1 MTHTPTPTQR
11 RERSLRGD
19 GERLREELVDAAT
32 ALLAETG
39 DLGALTLRATARRVG
54 IAATS
59 IYLHFADL
67 DSLTEAA
74 ISRAFDRFD
83 AAREAAAQRESE
95 PGAILRARA
104 RAYCRFALDNP
115 GLYRVLF
122 DAERPVTERSRA
134 AFQTLVR
141 AIARCQDAGH
151 ALEDD
156 AEHLAQ
162 LLWAALHGLASLR
175 INRPQFPW
183 RAPLDEDVDRV
194 VAAIVGLRS

>member
-1 MTHTPTPTQR
+1 MNRTSTAARR
-11 RERSLRGD
+11 RERSLRGE
-19 GERLREELVDAAT
+19 GEHLREELVEAAI

-39 DLGALTLRATARRVG
+39 DLRALTLRATARRVG

-59 IYLHFADL
+59 IYLHFPDL
-67 DSLTEAA
+67 ESLTEAA

-83 AAREAAAQRESE
+83 AARNAAGRRESK

-104 RAYCRFALDNP
+104 RAYCRFALENP

-134 AFQTLVR
+134 AFETLVS
-141 AIARCQDAGH
+141 AIARCEDAGH

-156 AEHLAQ
+156 AEHLAE
-162 LLWAALHGLASLR
+162 LLWAALHGVASLR

-183 RAPLDEDVDRV
+183 RASLDEDVDRV
-194 VAAIVGLRS
+194 VAAIVGLRR

>member
-1 MTHTPTPTQR
+1 MHHPTPTRR
-11 RERSLRGD
+11 RERSLRGE
-19 GERLREELVDAAT
+19 GEHLREELVDAAI

-39 DLGALTLRATARRVG
+39 DLGAVTLRATARRVG

-59 IYLHFADL
+59 IYLHFPDVE
-67 DSLTEAA
+67 SLTEAA
-74 ISRAFDRFD
+74 IARTFDRFD
-83 AAREAAAQRESE
+83 AAREAAAQQESE
-95 PGAILRARA
+95 PGAILRARG

-122 DAERPVTERSRA
+122 DAERPVTERSQA
-134 AFQTLVR
+134 AFHTLVT
-141 AIARCQDAGH
+141 AIERCQAAGH

-156 AEHLAQ
+156 AEHLAD

-175 INRPQFPW
+175 INRPRFPW

-194 VAAIVGLRS
+194 VAAIVGLTP